1 MKDIFD
7 YLKNHHYK
15 KVKFKVSKTNH
26 LTIKATLNGVK
37 GDFILDT
44 GASNSCIALTDIE
57 LFNLNTENSEAKASG
72 AGSRNIETQSAK
84 NNLLKLGKWKTKGL
98 ELIVIDLSHI
108 NEALKEYKAQ
118 PTHGIIGADILL
130 KGKAIIDYSNK
141 YLYLK

>member
-7 YLKNHHYK
+7 YLKNYRYK
-15 KVKFKVSKTNH
+15 KVKFKVTKTNH
-26 LTIKATLNGVK
+26 LIIKATLNGVK

-57 LFNLNTENSEAKASG
+57 LFNLNTEDSKTKASG
-72 AGSRNIETQSAK
+72 AGSRNIDTQFSK
-84 NNLLKLGKWKTKGL
+84 GNLLKLGKWKVKNL
-98 ELIVIDLSHI
+98 ELIVIDLSHV
-108 NEALKEYKAQ
+108 NDALKEFQAR

-130 KGKAIIDYSNK
+130 KGTAIIDYSNK